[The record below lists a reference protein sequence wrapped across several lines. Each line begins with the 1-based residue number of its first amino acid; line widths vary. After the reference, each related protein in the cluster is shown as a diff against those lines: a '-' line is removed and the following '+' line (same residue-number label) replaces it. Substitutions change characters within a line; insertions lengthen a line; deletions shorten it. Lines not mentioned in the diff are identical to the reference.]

1 MQTGF
6 SPQEK
11 AFDLGE
17 KEQRKTEG
25 TPFVFVVSDAFWM
38 VIFWRILHTLVQ
50 AEKAH
55 SHTRKI
61 HISVQNGEKFRR
73 VSSISA

>member
-6 SPQEK
+6 SPREK

-25 TPFVFVVSDAFWM
+25 APFVFVVSDAFWM
-38 VIFWRILHTLVQ
+38 VIF
-50 AEKAH
+50 
-55 SHTRKI
+55 
-61 HISVQNGEKFRR
+61 
-73 VSSISA
+73 